1 MRGGGFGRGFKME
14 EEKLTGTQDIRLFKR
29 LLKYIKKS
37 YWRIIA
43 FVFVLLM
50 ITSVFDISL
59 PYLTKIAIDD
69 HIVPPYRILNF
80 KNYPE
85 LKQEF
90 LEKFKGEKIEVEP
103 DRYIVKKRDIS
114 SYELKLYEKRGILE
128 KGLYIEVFENKEGI
142 DVIQA
147 KNRNFVKYENL
158 SKFSPLM
165 IFKIRKKDI
174 NSIKN
179 IALIYLGILLLLGI
193 FTYLHMVLLQ
203 YVGQK
208 LMIDV
213 RMGLFSHILKLPM
226 TFFDKNPVGRL
237 VTRVTNDIAALNEF
251 FTSVLVYLFK
261 DILLIIGITAIM
273 LKMNVRI
280 TLIILALSPFIAI
293 ATTIFRKKV
302 REAYREVRRK
312 LAYINAFIQESLSS
326 IGIIQAYNQEK
337 NNYKKFDGI
346 NYELFRANMRQLMV
360 FAIFRPIIDFIRAFA
375 IALLIFFG
383 GWTIMTGAFTLG
395 ALAAFLSYVEMLF
408 RPIMD
413 ISEKYNIFQSAMAAT
428 ERIVILLDEKE
439 EDKGNGKTGE
449 RKGEIIFDDVW
460 MKYDEGDWVLKGIS
474 FRADPGERIAIVGPT
489 GSGKTSLISSL
500 LKFYPVQ
507 KGRIIIDGVDIKE
520 WDTHDLRKRMAL
532 VLQDVFIF
540 SGNFVDNISLRD
552 DKPSIERIKRSTRRV
567 YAHEFIES
575 RNNSYFEEI
584 TERGKNLS
592 QGERQLLSFARALYF
607 DPEILILDEPTSSVD
622 SYTEHLIQKGIKE
635 LLKDRTS
642 LIIAHRLSTIKDCDK
657 IIVIHNGKIVETG
670 THEEL
675 INKKG
680 LYAKLWELQIKEKEL
695 VFG

>member
-1 MRGGGFGRGFKME
+1 MRGGRFGRGFKME
-14 EEKLTGTQDIRLFKR
+14 EERLTGTQDIGLFKK
-29 LLKYIKKS
+29 LLKYIKKP
-37 YWRIIA
+37 YWKIITI
-43 FVFVLLM
+43 VFVLSM
-50 ITSVFDISL
+50 ITSVFDIFL

-85 LKQEF
+85 LEQEF
-90 LEKFKGEKIEVEP
+90 LEKFKGEKIKIEP
-103 DRYIVKKRDIS
+103 ERYIVKKRDIS

-128 KGLYIEVFENKEGI
+128 KGLYVEIFEIKEDIGI
-142 DVIQA
+142 IQA
-147 KNRNFVKYENL
+147 ENRNFVKYENL
-158 SKFSPLM
+158 SKFSPLK
-165 IFKIRKKDI
+165 ILKIRKKDI
-174 NSIKN
+174 ESIKN
-179 IALIYLGILLLLGI
+179 IALIYLAILLLLGI
-193 FTYLHMVLLQ
+193 LTYLHMVLLQ

-208 LMIDV
+208 LMIDI
-213 RMGLFSHILKLPM
+213 RMGLFSHVLKLPM
-226 TFFDKNPVGRL
+226 NFFDKNPVGRL
-237 VTRVTNDIAALNEF
+237 VTRVTNDISALNEF

-273 LKMNVRI
+273 FKMNVRI

-312 LAYINAFIQESLSS
+312 LAFINSFIQESLSS
-326 IGIIQAYNQEK
+326 ISIIQSYNQEK
-337 NNYKKFDGI
+337 NNYRKFDDI
-346 NYELFRANMRQLMV
+346 NDQLFKANMRQLIV
-360 FAIFRPIIDFIRAFA
+360 FATFSPIIDFIRAFA
-375 IALLIFFG
+375 IALLVFFS
-383 GWTIMTGAFTLG
+383 GWNIMTGAFTLG

-413 ISEKYNIFQSAMAAT
+413 LSEKYNIFQSAMAAT
-428 ERIVILLDEKE
+428 ERIVILLDEKQE
-439 EDKGNGKTGE
+439 HRGDGKIGK
-449 RKGEIIFDDVW
+449 RKGEIIFDDLW
-460 MKYDEGDWVLKGIS
+460 MKYDEGEWILKGIS
-474 FRADPGERIAIVGPT
+474 FKVNPGERVAIVGPT

-507 KGRIIIDGVDIKE
+507 KGRIIVDGVDIKE
-520 WDTHDLRKRMAL
+520 WNTYELRKRIAL

-540 SGNFVDNISLRD
+540 SGNFADNISLRD
-552 DKPSIERIKRSTRRV
+552 DKPSIERIKKSTRRV

-575 RNNSYFEEI
+575 KNNSYFEEI
-584 TERGKNLS
+584 AERGKNLS
-592 QGERQLLSFARALYF
+592 QGEKQLLSFARALYF

-642 LIIAHRLSTIKDCDK
+642 LIIAHRLSTIRNCDK

-675 INKKG
+675 IDKKG